1 MWFIIRSASSPQVAL
16 SPPKEDY
23 MKKFLMTAAAGAA
36 MLVAGSL
43 SASAMTPGVPSTDGI
58 NPVSNVALCFY
69 IDGWNGPGMYDCGFR
84 HRRGHGWQ
92 GKRHDNHRGKSH
104 HSGKK
109 QHNSKKHH

>member
-1 MWFIIRSASSPQVAL
+1 LQL
-16 SPPKEDY
+16 HPKEDY

-36 MLVAGSL
+36 MLAAGSL
-43 SASAMTPGVPSTDGI
+43 SAGAMPAGAPSTDGI
-58 NPVSNVALCFY
+58 SPVTNVALCFY

-84 HRRGHGWQ
+84 HRRGHGWH

-109 QHNSKKHH
+109 HHNSKKHH